1 MPDDNGT
8 GREPPLRPRYR
19 RPEPERPARR
29 PASVWIVSILLV
41 LFGAL
46 GAVVAALLVE
56 DAVSHGEE
64 DEVVAAAIFAILLA
78 GAQVVAGVGVFVG
91 WARGR
96 TLAML
101 VCAANVVLVVV
112 GAATDRVG
120 SGQAWL
126 SVAVYGALLFGL
138 AGPKISDW
146 CRPASRRPGSRF

>member
-1 MPDDNGT
+1 MLDNGGESPT
-8 GREPPLRPRYR
+8 RRPAGRKAPIRPRYR
-19 RPEPERPARR
+19 RPGPERPAHR

-41 LFGAL
+41 LFGVL
-46 GAVVAALLVE
+46 GAVVGVLFAE

-78 GAQVVAGVGVFVG
+78 GAQVVSGVGVFVG

-101 VCAANVVLVVV
+101 VCAANVVLVIV

-126 SVAVYGALLFGL
+126 SVGFYGALLFGL
-138 AGPKISDW
+138 AGPKIGDW
-146 CRPASRRPGSRF
+146 CR